1 VKTNIY
7 KAFFTFFP
15 QQQPYEVGTI
25 TNFPLV
31 KERTERLGK
40 VKQLAQGREILA
52 SGLDL
57 VLPFHIHSP
66 PPLFVC
72 CFY

>member
-1 VKTNIY
+1 M
-7 KAFFTFFP
+7 
-15 QQQPYEVGTI
+15 I

-40 VKQLAQGREILA
+40 VRQLAQGREILA

-66 PPLFVC
+66 PPIICMLFLLKTE
-72 CFY
+72 F

>member
-1 VKTNIY
+1 M
-7 KAFFTFFP
+7 
-15 QQQPYEVGTI
+15 I

-66 PPLFVC
+66 PHYLYVVFIENRVLKKEK
-72 CFY
+72 